1 MLRLFAWFFKIKG
14 WKIKGRIP
22 QDIKKC
28 VIIAAPHTSNWDF
41 VYSLG
46 ALHLLGYKVNYM
58 VKQELFFFPFS
69 ILLKKSGAIA
79 VDRKKSNHVVDEMA
93 SAIEASQ
100 HMFLMLSAEGT
111 RKSVSKWKSGFY
123 YVAQKARVP
132 VCTGFLDYAK
142 KEAGFGPV
150 IHISGDTEKDM
161 AAIKAFYSTVTPK
174 IKQNFNING
183 IFISPPKKQQEE
195 YTG

>member
-1 MLRLFAWFFKIKG
+1 LLRLFAWFFKISG
-14 WKIKGRIP
+14 WKIKGQIP
-22 QDIKKC
+22 DHIKKC

-46 ALHLLGYKVNYM
+46 ALHILGYKVNYM

-79 VDRKKSNHVVDEMA
+79 IDRKKSNNVVDEMV
-93 SAIEASQ
+93 SKISKVN

-111 RKSVSKWKSGFY
+111 RKRVDKWKSGFY
-123 YVAQKARVP
+123 YVAQKANLP
-132 VCTGFLDYAK
+132 ICTGFLDYAK

-150 IHISGDTEKDM
+150 IHVSHNTEKDLDT
-161 AAIKAFYSTVTPK
+161 IKSFYSSITPK
-174 IKQNFNING
+174 IPQNFNANG
-183 IFISPPKKQQEE
+183 IKISPPKNLE
-195 YTG
+195 

>member
-1 MLRLFAWFFKIKG
+1 MLRLFAWFFKISG
-14 WKIKGRIP
+14 WKIKGQIP
-22 QDIKKC
+22 DHIKKC

-46 ALHLLGYKVNYM
+46 ALHILGYKVNYM

-79 VDRKKSNHVVDEMA
+79 IDRKKSNHVVDEMV
-93 SAIEASQ
+93 SKISKVN

-111 RKSVSKWKSGFY
+111 RKRVDKWKSGFY
-123 YVAQKARVP
+123 YVAQKANLP
-132 VCTGFLDYAK
+132 ICTGFLDYAK

-150 IHISGDTEKDM
+150 IHVSHNTEKDLDT
-161 AAIKAFYSTVTPK
+161 IKSFYSSITPK
-174 IKQNFNING
+174 IPQNFNANG
-183 IFISPPKKQQEE
+183 IKISPPKNLE
-195 YTG
+195 